1 MQNLRIQDKIALIA
15 LALAILIASAVSI
28 AVIGGTKK
36 VSTITPQMAIGTA
49 QNTQDIVVREKATR
63 CRNKKTGR
71 FIKCP

>member
-36 VSTITPQMAIGTA
+36 VSTIAPQMAIGTA
-49 QNTQDIVVREKATR
+49 QNTQDIVVRENTTR
-63 CRNKKTGR
+63 CRNPQTGR
-71 FIKCP
+71 FVKCP

>member
-28 AVIGGTKK
+28 ALIGGTKK

-49 QNTQDIVVREKATR
+49 QNTQEVVVREKATR